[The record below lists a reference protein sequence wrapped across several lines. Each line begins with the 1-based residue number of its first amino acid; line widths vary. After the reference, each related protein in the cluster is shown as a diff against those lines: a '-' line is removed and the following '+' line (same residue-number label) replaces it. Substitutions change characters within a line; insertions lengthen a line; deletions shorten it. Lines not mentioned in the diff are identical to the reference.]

1 MIQNIWGLSI
11 KATLRL
17 LLCLFFSLSTAVTCT
32 AECKTG
38 VCSGYKAEDIINER
52 PADSQESSDIKTN
65 EEPVYNQ
72 GKVGW
77 YWYEIKPKKPEPE
90 KEEKQKQ
97 KSGKIPKS
105 ELTVDNY
112 SYDQLWNMY
121 PDEFQK
127 LFKKTTKTAVQ
138 SPTEKN
144 VINHLLMQ
152 DIARRKSMAFA
163 SVVGYVGQKYP
174 QFSNADVHPTVVPGR
189 HALAQ
194 VQYDEINQAI
204 AGASNEFAL
213 IMFTQSGCGFCD
225 TQQAILKFFTNNYNW
240 TVRIIDINEHPGA
253 AAKFGIEQ
261 TPSTILI
268 HKGSQ
273 DYMPV
278 SSGIISAEELKHRVF
293 RTINLMQGKTTPQ
306 QWFRYDYEKNTGG
319 DPLTFIS
326 NTESK

>member
-1 MIQNIWGLSI
+1 MRGLSI
-11 KATLRL
+11 KAMSRL
-17 LLCLFFSLSTAVTCT
+17 LLCLFFSLSTAVSCV

-38 VCSGYKAEDIINER
+38 TCFAHEAEETIKER
-52 PADSQESSDIKTN
+52 PDDPRKSSGTETIEK
-65 EEPVYNQ
+65 PVYSQ

-77 YWYEIKPKKPEPE
+77 YWYETKPKKPEPE

-97 KSGKIPKS
+97 KPGKIPKS

-127 LFKKTTKTAVQ
+127 LFKRTTKTAVQ

-189 HALAQ
+189 QALAQ
-194 VQYDEINQAI
+194 VQYDEINRTI

-213 IMFTQSGCGFCD
+213 IMFTQSGCRFCD

-240 TVRIIDINEHPGA
+240 TVRIIDINEHQGA

-278 SSGIISAEELKHRVF
+278 SSGIISAKELKHRVF
-293 RTINLMQGKTTPQ
+293 R
-306 QWFRYDYEKNTGG
+306 
-319 DPLTFIS
+319 
-326 NTESK
+326 

>member
-1 MIQNIWGLSI
+1 MS
-11 KATLRL
+11 RL
-17 LLCLFFSLSTAVTCT
+17 LLCLFFSLSITVVYA

-38 VCSGYKAEDIINER
+38 ACPVHKTDKIINKQS
-52 PADSQESSDIKTN
+52 ANSQKSSDAKTN
-65 EEPVYNQ
+65 EEPVYSQ

-77 YWYEIKPKKPEPE
+77 YWYETKPKKLEPE
-90 KEEKQKQ
+90 KEKKQKP

-105 ELTVDNY
+105 ELAVDNY

-127 LFKKTTKTAVQ
+127 LFKRTTKTAVQ

-163 SVVGYVGQKYP
+163 SAVGYVGQKYP

-194 VQYDEINQAI
+194 VQYDEITRTI

-213 IMFTQSGCGFCD
+213 IMFTQSGCQFCD
-225 TQQAILKFFTNNYNW
+225 TQKAILKFFTNNYNW

-261 TPSTILI
+261 TPTIILI
-268 HKGSQ
+268 HKGSE
-273 DYMPV
+273 DHMPI

-326 NTESK
+326 NTEPK